1 MDSKGKGTEKKRKR
15 KRRKQGFIEYDY
27 EALYSQNIEY
37 LDEYFVEKILEEGKS
52 KCEYATKEIRAGD
65 QLEIEI
71 YPEFSK
77 QQAQALPDHVKEK
90 QKKAQRNLNEKN
102 SKKDF
107 IRLAEHNFNN
117 GDYWITLT
125 YAADN
130 LPASMEAALNNMQ
143 KYIRNINGK
152 RKRRGLENAKY
163 MYVTEWIEDDKKP
176 VRCHHHL
183 IMDCGLDMDMVEST
197 WKHGRRNECRRISK
211 DDNGIAGMTNYMM
224 KEPRGKKRW
233 CASTNL
239 QKPPVKKHHQTKKK
253 TVHEMVKNHDYI
265 QQFLENN
272 PRYQGYTFTDSK
284 VYYNDFNARFYI
296 YARMRR
302 TDRPA
307 GIGGKESG

>member
-1 MDSKGKGTEKKRKR
+1 MDNRGRGTGKKR
-15 KRRKQGFIEYDY
+15 RRKKRQYIEYDY
-27 EALYSQNIEY
+27 EALYNQSIEN
-37 LDEYFVEKILEEGKS
+37 LDEYFVEKMLEEGKS
-52 KCEYATKEIRAGD
+52 KCEYATKEIRAGQ

-77 QQAQALPDHVKEK
+77 QQAQELPDRVKEK
-90 QKKAQRNLNEKN
+90 QRKAQRNLNDKN
-102 SKKDF
+102 SRKEF
-107 IRLAEHNFNN
+107 IRTAEHNFNN

-125 YAADN
+125 YEDEY
-130 LPASMEAALNNMQ
+130 LPASMEVALKNMQ

-163 MYVTEWIEDDKKP
+163 MYVTEWIEDGGEP

-183 IMDCGLDMDMVEST
+183 IMDSGLDMDTVEST

-224 KEPRGKKRW
+224 KEPKGRKRW

-253 TVHEMVKNHDYI
+253 TVHAMVKNHDYI
-265 QQFLENN
+265 QQYLENN

-302 TDRPA
+302 TVEPA
-307 GIGGKESG
+307 ETGGKKKE